1 MCPSQSSRISS
12 RGPSKAKARAKR
24 LASNSHTVSVSNGCL
39 HPAVAIW
46 VGSYALVRLM
56 RGIASLGFRD
66 GCLNVLTLIRGGW
79 EIVGRFT
86 GLALERC
93 LSVAFFAW
101 EAHWGS
107 VICFGRRYGLVIRS
121 IASPS
126 AGSEQMG
133 LHNGMGWE
141 WRCLWSPRMRSLG
154 RLMAAGRSF
163 LSVFAHLSIRTKV
176 LFSDDTKNHNILV
189 IYFTYSRPRHAL
201 CPLFLKATITP
212 CRSKM
217 LDLPRSIS
225 DDTLQESLRTV
236 SSIHHVSYYTTTHQ
250 LLNFHS
256 TLTVAFAACP
266 V

>member
-1 MCPSQSSRISS
+1 M
-12 RGPSKAKARAKR
+12 
-24 LASNSHTVSVSNGCL
+24 
-39 HPAVAIW
+39 
-46 VGSYALVRLM
+46 GS
-56 RGIASLGFRD
+56 SLGFGNLFWQAVWFGHPVYRKSKCWKRTD
-66 GCLNVLTLIRGGW
+66 G
-79 EIVGRFT
+79 
-86 GLALERC
+86 
-93 LSVAFFAW
+93 FAQW
-101 EAHWGS
+101 D
-107 VICFGRRYGLVIRS
+107 
-121 IASPS
+121 
-126 AGSEQMG
+126 
-133 LHNGMGWE
+133 GMGWE